1 MEKDLNE
8 IKLLTGK
15 TAAEYL
21 KTRPKEYRSV
31 ETEAIFKC
39 LNQNLPL
46 FDGMIQET
54 ARAISRGEKT
64 KVMKKMN
71 STMSSLQDTLKPPRR
86 SGMQTVSSRRLEK

>member
-1 MEKDLNE
+1 METDLNK
-8 IKLLTGK
+8 IVLLIGK

-21 KTRPKEYRSV
+21 KTRPEKYRSV

-54 ARAISRGEKT
+54 ARAISRGEKM

-71 STMSSLQDTLKPPRR
+71 SAMSSLQDTSKPPRP
-86 SGMQTVSSRRLEK
+86 GY

>member
-8 IKLLTGK
+8 IKLLTGE

-46 FDGMIQET
+46 FDGMI
-54 ARAISRGEKT
+54 
-64 KVMKKMN
+64 
-71 STMSSLQDTLKPPRR
+71 
-86 SGMQTVSSRRLEK
+86 